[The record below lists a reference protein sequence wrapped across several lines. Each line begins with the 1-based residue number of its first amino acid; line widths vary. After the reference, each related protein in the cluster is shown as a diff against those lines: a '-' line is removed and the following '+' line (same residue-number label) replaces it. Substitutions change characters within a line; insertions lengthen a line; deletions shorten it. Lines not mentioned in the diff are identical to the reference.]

1 MHRRLQPHAAEA
13 DPTCRRCAAMQ
24 LACFAVACSQRD
36 VESLLLL
43 SSWSPGQ
50 PHGQLT
56 AAVQQLVAG
65 ASNSLSPPAW
75 PDGASSEYFWARLV
89 LLVLQCF
96 CQQQQASVGDSS
108 RAVATHGS
116 PGRSPPL
123 WSSADNR
130 EAGGAALHQKI
141 LRCWL
146 VHHLVGSGLLIA
158 PQLGSP
164 ASSDGSAVVLGCSV
178 QLSRARRAQIAMR
191 GCAATGHVQLE
202 SRRLAGTLPLHT
214 FPLSCTS
221 TALPTAQQQAIEA
234 LWSSL
239 SPAETPVQ
247 TRGERLWAAGYGAPA
262 PVGAPQSAVL
272 WPLDGEVCGEDDAT
286 APRPDSTNALLQ
298 LSSPVLLLHRRG
310 DFVRSV
316 CVNALNPRQ
325 LAVSLGRS
333 VQQVELAAASRDTLM
348 PGSLGSDKVSA
359 RPATQWTTWGDGLRN
374 AAALRNPLLPAS
386 AAAGDA
392 QLSAQLSSGSDLTA
406 RCLCSHPKLPLYLAG
421 PWPAGPLAGAVP
433 TAVRQASPLVEH
445 GGTPQ

>member
-1 MHRRLQPHAAEA
+1 MAARGASAATRTSCEHDPPARPRAHPRHRGTSPVGVVCRNPMHRRLQPHAAEA

-56 AAVQQLVAG
+56 AAV
-65 ASNSLSPPAW
+65 
-75 PDGASSEYFWARLV
+75 
-89 LLVLQCF
+89 
-96 CQQQQASVGDSS
+96 QQASVGDSS

-191 GCAATGHVQLE
+191 GCAATVQHIPKLKALARLT
-202 SRRLAGTLPLHT
+202 SRGT
-214 FPLSCTS
+214 
-221 TALPTAQQQAIEA
+221 
-234 LWSSL
+234 SS
-239 SPAETPVQ
+239 
-247 TRGERLWAAGYGAPA
+247 
-262 PVGAPQSAVL
+262 
-272 WPLDGEVCGEDDAT
+272 
-286 APRPDSTNALLQ
+286 
-298 LSSPVLLLHRRG
+298 SSRA
-310 DFVRSV
+310 DW
-316 CVNALNPRQ
+316 
-325 LAVSLGRS
+325 LGRS
-333 VQQVELAAASRDTLM
+333 RCT
-348 PGSLGSDKVSA
+348 PSL
-359 RPATQWTTWGDGLRN
+359 
-374 AAALRNPLLPAS
+374 
-386 AAAGDA
+386 
-392 QLSAQLSSGSDLTA
+392 
-406 RCLCSHPKLPLYLAG
+406 
-421 PWPAGPLAGAVP
+421 
-433 TAVRQASPLVEH
+433 
-445 GGTPQ
+445 